1 MLHACMLSRFSHVGL
16 FATPWI
22 VAREALL
29 SIGFSKQEYWRGL
42 SFPFPGYLTD
52 PEIECGCLTF
62 HVCSLP
68 RVTRKPFN
76 RVKAWKHQ
84 SFSRVRLF
92 ATPWTVAHQAPLSI
106 GFSRQEYWSRF
117 PSPSPRDL
125 PDPGMEPRS
134 PALQTDSLPLSH
146 QGSTFN
152 RVSTVKC
159 L

>member
-1 MLHACMLSRFSHVGL
+1 MESFYQQPRQNRCERKKQSIDLKKIKKRQLHNSFCWIVLLSVYLHCAQLLSPIKL

-22 VAREALL
+22 VAR
-29 SIGFSKQEYWRGL
+29 Q
-42 SFPFPGYLTD
+42 
-52 PEIECGCLTF
+52 
-62 HVCSLP
+62 
-68 RVTRKPFN
+68 
-76 RVKAWKHQ
+76 
-84 SFSRVRLF
+84 
-92 ATPWTVAHQAPLSI
+92 TPLAM

-159 L
+159 LQESFLLSSSMYSVLASMPNTVVKGLLLTLILTA